1 MFGIAF
7 HGPLVSS
14 CRALDSCLSV
24 SRSGAAKEDFHERV
38 GKDCWLYREMEG
50 MRPSPKERMRETEV
64 WNFLMGVRN
73 CMI

>member
-1 MFGIAF
+1 MAF
-7 HGPLVSS
+7 QGPLVSS
-14 CRALDSCLSV
+14 WRALDSCLSV
-24 SRSGAAKEDFHERV
+24 SRSGATNENFQERV

-64 WNFLMGVRN
+64 WNFLMGVRY